1 MKYDNTA
8 KFTFDYTWRDSDDN
22 LVSRTRHSTTE
33 ETLGE
38 VINAFE
44 LFLRGS
50 GFHFDGHL
58 EFVNEDNHSTDV
70 NYSGV
75 NQPEFQNQQLEF
87 DFVKELFSNIEDIDK
102 DTDIDLD
109 DETKS

>member
-1 MKYDNTA
+1 MKYNNTA

-38 VINAFE
+38 VLNAFE

-58 EFVNEDNHSTDV
+58 EFVNEDNQSTDV
-70 NYSGV
+70 NYSELNV
-75 NQPEFQNQQLEF
+75 PEFKGNQLEF
-87 DFVKELFSNIEDIDK
+87 DFVNELFSDIENFDK

-109 DETKS
+109 DKTKS

>member
-8 KFTFDYTWRDSDDN
+8 KFTFDYTWRDSEGN
-22 LVSRTRHSTTE
+22 LVSRTRQTTTE

-38 VINAFE
+38 VISAFE

-50 GFHFDGHL
+50 GFHFEGHL
-58 EFVNEDNHSTDV
+58 EFINDDNTSSDV
-70 NYSGV
+70 NYSEV
-75 NQPEFQNQQLEF
+75 NQPGFQHQQLEF
-87 DFVKELFSNIEDIDK
+87 DFVNELFTDVENIDI

-109 DETKS
+109 DKQSS

>member
-8 KFTFDYTWRDSDDN
+8 KFTFDYTWRDSSGN
-22 LVSRTRHSTTE
+22 LVSRTRNTTSE

-38 VINAFE
+38 ILNAFE

-50 GFHFDGHL
+50 GFYFSGHL
-58 EFVNEDNHSTDV
+58 EFVDDNNESCSV
-70 NYSGV
+70 NYGEV
-75 NQPEFQNQQLEF
+75 NHPEFNEKQMEF
-87 DFVKELFSNIEDIDK
+87 DFIKDLMTNSEDIDK

-109 DETKS
+109 DKKNS

>member
-1 MKYDNTA
+1 MKYNNTA

-38 VINAFE
+38 VLNAFE
-44 LFLRGS
+44 LFLKGA

-58 EFVNEDNHSTDV
+58 EFVDDYNNSTDV
-70 NYSGV
+70 NYSHI
-75 NQPEFQNQQLEF
+75 NEPEFSGNQLEF
-87 DFVKELFSNIEDIDK
+87 DFVKELFSNIENFDK

-109 DETKS
+109 DKTKS

>member
-8 KFTFDYTWRDSDDN
+8 KFTFDYTWRDSDEN
-22 LVSRTRHSTTE
+22 LVSRTRHTTAE

-38 VINAFE
+38 VISAFE
-44 LFLRGS
+44 LFLRGA

-58 EFVNEDNHSTDV
+58 EFVNDDNTTANVD
-70 NYSGV
+70 YSGL
-75 NQPEFQNQQLEF
+75 NQPEFQHKQLEF
-87 DFVKELFSNIEDIDK
+87 DFVNELFTDVENIDL

-109 DETKS
+109 DKQSS

>member
-8 KFTFDYTWRDSDDN
+8 KFTFDYTWRDSNGN
-22 LVSRTRHSTTE
+22 LVSRTRNTTTE

-38 VINAFE
+38 ILNAFE

-50 GFHFDGHL
+50 GFYFDGHL
-58 EFVNEDNHSTDV
+58 EFVNDNNESCSV
-70 NYSGV
+70 NYGET
-75 NQPEFQNQQLEF
+75 NHLDFNEKQMEF
-87 DFVKELFSNIEDIDK
+87 DFIKDLMTSGEDIDK

-109 DETKS
+109 DKPNS

>member
-8 KFTFDYTWRDSDDN
+8 KFTFDYTWRDADEN
-22 LVSRTRHSTTE
+22 LVSRTRHTTSE

-38 VINAFE
+38 VLNAFE
-44 LFLRGS
+44 LFLRGA

-58 EFVNEDNHSTDV
+58 EFVDEQNQSTDV
-70 NYSGV
+70 NYSEI
-75 NQPEFQNQQLEF
+75 NTPEFNGKQLEF
-87 DFVKELFSNIEDIDK
+87 DFVNELFSDLENFDK

-109 DETKS
+109 DKTKS